1 MNSLFCSSYVAKS
14 SSEQHSCHSMSVP
27 SFIVTLWAYPL
38 QSYGRERQT
47 DKITVDFNICAM
59 LLQCYQCMQKVYSYS
74 YVVLIC
80 KNQALCV
87 NTSYCSYLIYVLSI
101 QSDKDK
107 QLTAQLDQHN
117 DKVSGVS
124 KRLPTFLNRMLSF
137 KVKLEE
143 TKVCHV
149 SVILQAHNQ
158 SFSRGGSKSGMIT

>member
-1 MNSLFCSSYVAKS
+1 MNSLFCSMQIFITTTYLSQHISTFFYSKNLGLS
-14 SSEQHSCHSMSVP
+14 SPIIQQREADRQNNSGFQYLCNVIIVLPMHVESVQ
-27 SFIVTLWAYPL
+27 L
-38 QSYGRERQT
+38 
-47 DKITVDFNICAM
+47 
-59 LLQCYQCMQKVYSYS
+59 

-107 QLTAQLDQHN
+107 QLTAQMDQHN